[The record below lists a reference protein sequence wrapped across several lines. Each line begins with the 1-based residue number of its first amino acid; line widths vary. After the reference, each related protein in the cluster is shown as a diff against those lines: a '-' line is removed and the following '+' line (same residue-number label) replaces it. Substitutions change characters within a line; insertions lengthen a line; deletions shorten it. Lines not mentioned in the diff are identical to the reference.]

1 MKLEINRFCPQ
12 NSVTVFTSLD
22 GHFAVSDALTQL
34 LKSTQESLLISS
46 PWIGKGFV
54 DLARKATPSGIRI
67 NILTRLPKANDYS
80 CDAVSSL
87 FEVAKSHGWKIEVR
101 CTSRHHPK
109 FIVVD
114 NEACL
119 AGSLNSTEAGIYYNL
134 ELGFLMGSHVVVKRV
149 TDFFFKMWE
158 ASISWQK
165 VTQFH
170 GFEATD
176 HQSVQRRIAEKIIS
190 IFMSNGNTVLPKWKI
205 CNELKALGFG
215 ENDIINIEGHL
226 LDRGVL
232 YEPKLDW
239 ICLARPED

>member
-1 MKLEINRFCPQ
+1 MDLEINRFRID
-12 NSVTVFTSLD
+12 NGVTVFTSLD

-34 LKSTQESLLISS
+34 LKSTRESLLISS

-54 DLARKATPSGIRI
+54 DLARKAIPSGISI
-67 NILTRLPKANDYS
+67 KILTRIPKENDYS
-80 CDAVSSL
+80 RDAVSSL
-87 FEVAKSHGWKIEVR
+87 SEVAKSDGWKIEIK

-109 FIVVD
+109 FIIVD

-119 AGSLNSTEAGIYYNL
+119 AGSLNPTEAGIYYNL
-134 ELGFLMGSHVVVKRV
+134 ELGFLMDAREVVKRL

-158 ASISWQK
+158 ASVSWHQ
-165 VTQFH
+165 VAQFH

-176 HQSVQRRIAEKIIS
+176 RQSVHRRIAEKIIS
-190 IFMSNGNTVLPKWKI
+190 IFMGNGNTPLAKWKI
-205 CNELKALGFG
+205 CSELKALGFE
-215 ENDIINIEGHL
+215 ENEIINIEGHL

-239 ICLARPED
+239 ICLARSED